1 MSAGAMPGPGRPGLA
16 AGPAARGAS
25 RARAALLAAVA
36 MLFLLCAA
44 APAALAAGKSL
55 PPKEG
60 SAPRPGPA
68 VLYAPL
74 AKAPQLENAPGSIWH
89 AAPILV
95 SGASAYRKGEYVYQG
110 YLYDD
115 HGAKEVTDP
124 ANPMHSPGGDSS
136 GGDLFS
142 APNGTYD
149 YPTAPHYDENAANL
163 IELRVKPL
171 PTATAF
177 RIGLNTL
184 EDPNLVATAI
194 AIGGTEGQSH
204 PFPFGANVSAPAQY
218 FLTVHGETAV
228 LTDAAT
234 GTEVPGPAPSVSV
247 DLTRRQITVEVPHST
262 WNPGSSTVRLAAA
275 TGLWNEATNSYLLP
289 TTTRSATQP
298 GGAGAVANPPAFF
311 DVAFRFNSQEPLPG
325 KPGAETSANPAWWRE
340 AAQAQALAA
349 GDISSF
355 HAEVDFAKLHA
366 KTNDDMPGAPTGV
379 PQTGVFDRI
388 LASHFAEGQGADYA
402 TGGCGSSA
410 GCIGALRGQL
420 LPYAIYVPS
429 GPAPAGGWGLTL
441 LLHSLSANY
450 NQFSGSRNQSQFAER
465 EVPSI
470 VITPSGR
477 GPDGWYY
484 DHAGADT
491 FEVWA
496 DVAARYQLDPSLTDI
511 AGYSM
516 GGYGTYKFTSQF
528 PDLFARAQ
536 PTVGPPG
543 LGIWV
548 PPSPPQ
554 PGGEQSLTERML
566 PSVRNVPFLIWDET
580 TDELVPIAGVLE
592 QVKRFDELGYRYIFD
607 QFQAGEHLT
616 LAINDEYA
624 PAAAFLGDETVNRNP
639 AHVTYAYNPSMD
651 FPADGT
657 TAGHAY
663 WLYNVTLREAGG
675 SAPLGTIDVRSEGFG
690 TGDPTPTETAHGA
703 GVLTG
708 GQIPAIP
715 YTSQEKSWGA
725 APSTPAAD
733 VLHVNATNIS
743 RASIDASRARV
754 DCSAQVQASS
764 DGPLQ
769 LTLADCPGGGHRTI
783 KIP

>member
-1 MSAGAMPGPGRPGLA
+1 VGSVAWRVGGWRGRAGLSVAAATLA
-16 AGPAARGAS
+16 TC
-25 RARAALLAAVA
+25 LLAASGA
-36 MLFLLCAA
+36 GAA
-44 APAALAAGKSL
+44 RVSPSL

-68 VLYAPL
+68 VLYQPL
-74 AKAPQLENAPGSIWH
+74 APAPQLENARGSGWH

-95 SGASAYRKGEYVYQG
+95 SGASAYRKGEFVYQG
-110 YLYDD
+110 YVYAD
-115 HGAKEVTDP
+115 HGAKGVTDP
-124 ANPMHSPGGDSS
+124 SNPMHSPGGDAS

-142 APNGTYD
+142 APDGTYD
-149 YPTAPHYDENAANL
+149 YPSGPGYDENAANL
-163 IELRVKPL
+163 IELRVKPKAN
-171 PTATAF
+171 ATAF
-177 RIGLNTL
+177 RITLNTL

-194 AIGGTEGQSH
+194 AIGGTPGQTH

-218 FLTVHGETAV
+218 FLTVHGETAT
-228 LTDAAT
+228 LTDAAS
-234 GTEVPGPAPSVSV
+234 GNEVAGPAPTVSV
-247 DLTRRQITVEVPHST
+247 DLPRRQITVEVRHSE
-262 WNPGSSTVRLAAA
+262 WNPGTSTVRLAAGV
-275 TGLWNEATNSYLLP
+275 GLWNATAGSYLLP
-289 TTTRSATQP
+289 VAQRSATQP
-298 GGAGAVANPPAFF
+298 GGAGTASAPAAFF
-311 DVAFRFNSQEPLPG
+311 DVGFRFNAQEPLPG
-325 KPGAETSANPAWWRE
+325 APGPATTADPAWWRE
-340 AAQAQALAA
+340 SAQAQALAA

-355 HAEVDFAKLHA
+355 SAQVDFAKLAA
-366 KTNDDMPGAPTGV
+366 KANDDMPGGPTGV
-379 PQTGVFDRI
+379 PQSGVFDRI
-388 LASHFAEGQGADYA
+388 LASHFSPGQGADYA

-410 GCIGALRGQL
+410 ACVGAMRGQL

-429 GPAPAGGWGLTL
+429 GSEPSAGWGATL

-450 NQFSGSRNQSQFAER
+450 NQFAGSKNQSQFAAR
-465 EVPSI
+465 GGGSV
-470 VITPSGR
+470 VFTPSGR

-496 DVAARYQLDPSLTDI
+496 DVAAHYRLNPSFTDI

-548 PPSPPQ
+548 PPGEPQ
-554 PGGEQSLTERML
+554 PGGNRSLTARML
-566 PSVRNVPFLIWDET
+566 GSVRNVPFLIWNET

-592 QVKRFDELGYRYIFD
+592 QVKTFDELGYRYEFD

-624 PAAAFLGDETVNRNP
+624 PAAAFLGTATVVPDP
-639 AHVTYAYNPSMD
+639 AHVTYVYNPTMD

-663 WLYNVTLREAGG
+663 WVYDVALRDSSGA
-675 SAPLGTIDVRSEGFG
+675 APLGKVDVRSHGFG
-690 TGDPTPTETAHGA
+690 VGDPTPSATQTGA
-703 GVLTG
+703 GALTG

-715 YTSQEKSWGA
+715 YTSQSKSWGA
-725 APSTPAAD
+725 APAQPAGNALD
-733 VLHVNATNIS
+733 ISATNVS
-743 RASIDASRARV
+743 AVTIDAKRAKIK
-754 DCSAQVQASS
+754 CNAQLNVTT
-764 DGPLQ
+764 DGPLTV
-769 LTLADCPGGGHRTI
+769 TLADCKGVKSAPVSFSFG
-783 KIP
+783 